1 MRDLSERLCL
11 TGASRESVRI
21 RVHRFSSIF
30 RPSRMVRRL
39 IAVDETVLKVNVM
52 IVEVILEMKER
63 MKRSCSSINAK
74 TLKSIEELVT
84 AIAAPHDI
92 LRGQEEGR

>member
-39 IAVDETVLKVNVM
+39 VAVDETVLKVNVM
-52 IVEVILEMKER
+52 MVEVVQEMKER
-63 MKRSCSSINAK
+63 TKRSCNSVNAK
-74 TLKSIEELVT
+74 T
-84 AIAAPHDI
+84 
-92 LRGQEEGR
+92 